1 MAVRS
6 HFAGA
11 VVLFLGLAAIGMA
24 YGPSFLAAQP
34 KLDSPSLRGTDAKA
48 AAVSAPAAYA
58 LLLAAAPAPAH
69 AGGMFDFGLTLPF
82 VAITFLL
89 MMVTLNALWYGPVL
103 SEQDDRNAKLLQ
115 TLSEATD
122 NLAQADKIQTDYT
135 AKIRE
140 AREKASLVV
149 AKYRELTEKDV
160 STQMAAAKSNRDQRV
175 AEVKATL
182 DEEMQKKIASAEAE
196 IVKRKQAFVKKTLTS
211 IGA

>member
-1 MAVRS
+1 MGTPAVY
-6 HFAGA
+6 
-11 VVLFLGLAAIGMA
+11 AA
-24 YGPSFLAAQP
+24 
-34 KLDSPSLRGTDAKA
+34 
-48 AAVSAPAAYA
+48 
-58 LLLAAAPAPAH
+58 LLAAVPAPAH

-140 AREKASLVV
+140 AREKASVAV
-149 AKYRELTEKDV
+149 AKYRELTEK
-160 STQMAAAKSNRDQRV
+160 
-175 AEVKATL
+175 L
-182 DEEMQKKIASAEAE
+182 DEEMQAKIASAEAE
-196 IVKRKQAFVKKTLTS
+196 ILKRKEAFVK
-211 IGA
+211 

>member
-1 MAVRS
+1 MAMRRRS
-6 HFAGA
+6 AGA
-11 VVLFLGLAAIGMA
+11 ALLLIGFAALGVT
-24 YGPSFLAAQP
+24 YGPSFLSTQP
-34 KLDSPSLRGTDAKA
+34 SNASSLRGTDAQA

-58 LLLAAAPAPAH
+58 VFLATAPMPAH

-82 VAITFLL
+82 VAVTFLL

-140 AREKASLVV
+140 AREKASVAV
-149 AKYRELTEKDV
+149 AKYREQTEKDV
-160 STQMAAAKSNRDQRV
+160 STTMSAAKSNRDARV
-175 AEVKATL
+175 SEVKAKL
-182 DEEMQKKIASAEAE
+182 DEEMQAKISSSEAD

>member
-1 MAVRS
+1 MAAIRS
-6 HFAGA
+6 RFAGA
-11 VVLFLGLAAIGMA
+11 AVLVIGLTALGVA
-24 YGPSFLAAQP
+24 YGPSFLSAQP
-34 KLDSPSLRGTDAKA
+34 AGGSSSLRGHAQT

-58 LLLAAAPAPAH
+58 VLLANAPMPAH

-122 NLAQADKIQTDYT
+122 NLSQADKIQTDYT

-140 AREKASLVV
+140 AREKASLAV

-160 STQMAAAKSNRDQRV
+160 STQMAAAKANRDQRV
-175 AEVKATL
+175 SEVKGKL
-182 DEEMQKKIASAEAE
+182 DEEMQAKIASAEAD